1 MDADRFRRLDELFHD
16 ALEQPPERRAAFLE
30 ERCPGDPDLRR
41 EVASMLGGHQAAD
54 SWFDGLAGG
63 LEASMPEEIE
73 GQRPPENARVGAYRI
88 VREIGRGGMGTVYL
102 AERADGQFEQQVA
115 LKLLRFGLE
124 SEQAVRRFLAERQ
137 ILSRL
142 QHPGIARLLDGGA
155 AADQRPYFAMEYV
168 DGVPISRYC
177 DGRRLAVRERL
188 RLFLA
193 VAEAVDYA
201 HRNLVVHRDLK
212 PGNVL
217 VTAEGVV
224 KLLDFGI
231 AKLLAEGL
239 APGGAPHGATE
250 PGFRP
255 LTPEYAAPEQVRG
268 APITTATDVYGLG
281 GILYELLSGRRPLT
295 LETRTWEELERTVL
309 HKQPEQPSAV
319 VRRSG
324 CEEAAAARSAKP
336 DRLAR
341 LLAGDLDNICLKAL
355 HKEPERRYRSV
366 SELSDDIQR
375 HLDGLPVRARRDTL
389 GYRVGKFI
397 RRHRLAVATAAGIAA
412 VIAGFT
418 ATLAVQSVRLARERD
433 KARQVAELLVDVFAV
448 ADPAEARGETITA
461 REVLDRGVEK
471 VSRGLQQQPEVQAS
485 LLDVMGRVYHKLGLY
500 DRAVPLYEKSLDLWR
515 LGFGAGSKEVAAGLH
530 NLGMLELDQ
539 GKIDAAAGTL
549 RSALATRRR
558 TLGEDDPATA
568 RSMTYLGLALF
579 RKADYK
585 QAQPLFEGAAG
596 RLRKA
601 HPGGHID
608 LADSL
613 TGLAMLHYGKGEYAR
628 AEPLLKEAL
637 GMQRRLLGEEHP
649 QVAETMNN
657 LGSVISR
664 LGRDA
669 EAEPLQRDALALL
682 RKIRGPD
689 HPRVAT
695 LLNNLGLML
704 YARGDTGGAEPL
716 LRESLQIR
724 RARLAALHPDLA
736 QSLSNLGLLLHNTGR
751 LAESEQLYQEALAIR
766 RKTLG
771 REHVLIVQSLN
782 NLGQLLQ
789 TRRQF
794 APAEALLRE
803 SLAMGRKLQ
812 GPAHPAVAISWNNL
826 ASLLEEM
833 GKPEAEADYRQ
844 ALAIRRKS
852 LPATHPHTAYTLVG
866 LGQYLVDR
874 GKLAEAEPLLEEA
887 LSIRRKSLPGGHW
900 QIAEAE
906 SALGGCYA
914 GLGRPA
920 EAEPLL
926 RGASAT
932 LLARRGAEAPETRRA
947 ARRLARF
954 ERRPS
959 ASAH

>member
-1 MDADRFRRLDELFHD
+1 MDPDRFQRLDALFHE
-16 ALEQPPERRAAFLE
+16 ALEQPPGQRAAFLE
-30 ERCPGDPDLRR
+30 ERCSGDPDLRR
-41 EVASMLGGHQAAD
+41 EIAAMLSGQEAAV
-54 SWFDGLAGG
+54 SWFDAWEGGLA
-63 LEASMPEEIE
+63 ASMPAEVE
-73 GQRPPENARVGAYRI
+73 GQPGPENARVGAYRI
-88 VREIGRGGMGTVYL
+88 VREIGRGGMGAVYL

-115 LKLLRFGLE
+115 LKLMRFGLE
-124 SEQAVRRFLAERQ
+124 SDHAVRRFLAERQ

-155 AADQRPYFAMEYV
+155 AADQRPYFAMEYI
-168 DGVPISRYC
+168 DGAPISRYC
-177 DGRRLAVRERL
+177 DERRLPVRERL
-188 RLFLA
+188 RLVLA

-217 VTAEGVV
+217 VTAEGAV

-231 AKLLAEGL
+231 AKLLADRL
-239 APGGAPHGATE
+239 APDGATE
-250 PGFRP
+250 TGFRP

-268 APITTATDVYGLG
+268 EPITTATDVYGLG
-281 GILYELLSGRRPLT
+281 GILYELLCGQRPVRLRT
-295 LETRTWEELERTVL
+295 KTWEELERAVL
-309 HKQPEQPSAV
+309 HTDPEPPSAA

-324 CEEAAAARSAKP
+324 GGEAAAAR
-336 DRLAR
+336 LAR
-341 LLAGDLDNICLKAL
+341 QLAGDLDNICLKAL

-366 SELSDDIQR
+366 SEFSDDLQR
-375 HLDGLPVRARRDTL
+375 HLDGLPVRARPDTW
-389 GYRVGKFI
+389 GYRAGKFL
-397 RRHRLAVATAAGIAA
+397 RRRRLAVATAAGIAA
-412 VIAGFT
+412 LIVGFT

-485 LLDVMGRVYHKLGLY
+485 LLDVIGRVYHKLGLY
-500 DRAVPLYEKSLDLWR
+500 DRATPLYEKTLGLWR
-515 LGFGAGSKEVAAGLH
+515 SRFGAGSKEVAGGLH
-530 NLGMLELDQ
+530 NLGMLQLDQ

-549 RSALATRRR
+549 REALALRRR
-558 TLGEDDPATA
+558 ALGEEDPATA
-568 RSMTYLGLALF
+568 RSMTYLGLALY

-585 QAQPLFEGAAG
+585 EAQPLFEGAAT

-601 HPGGHID
+601 HPGGHTD

-613 TGLAMLHYGKGEYAR
+613 TGLAMLHYGKGEYAK
-628 AEPLLKEAL
+628 AEPLLREAL
-637 GMQRRLLGEEHP
+637 AMQRRLLGEEHP
-649 QVAETMNN
+649 QVAETLNN

-682 RKIRGPD
+682 RKVRGPD

-704 YARGDTGGAEPL
+704 YARGDTAGAEPL

-724 RARLAALHPDLA
+724 RAKLGALHPDLA

-751 LAESEQLYQEALAIR
+751 LTESEELYQEALAIR

-782 NLGQLLQ
+782 NLGQLLE
-789 TRRQF
+789 TRRQYG
-794 APAEALLRE
+794 PAEALLRE
-803 SLAMGRKLQ
+803 SLAMGQKLQ

-844 ALAIRRKS
+844 ALAIRRQV

-874 GKLAEAEPLLEEA
+874 GRFAEAEPLLQEG
-887 LSIRRKSLPGGHW
+887 LSIRRQSLPTGHW

-914 GLGRPA
+914 GLGRHS

-932 LLARRGAEAPETRRA
+932 LLARRGAAAPETRRA
-947 ARRLARF
+947 ARRLAQF
-954 ERRPS
+954 ERRPVNS
-959 ASAH
+959 IR